1 MDTTNQEGGV
11 EHPGGTCIA
20 PIKIQMDEEE
30 RTPIEELLISD
41 SEDEDFD
48 PEQAEKRLKQLQNM
62 RDEIIKQ
69 LEILNTQV
77 YLQSITEKEE

>member
-1 MDTTNQEGGV
+1 MY
-11 EHPGGTCIA
+11 C
-20 PIKIQMDEEE
+20 
-30 RTPIEELLISD
+30 PIEELLISD